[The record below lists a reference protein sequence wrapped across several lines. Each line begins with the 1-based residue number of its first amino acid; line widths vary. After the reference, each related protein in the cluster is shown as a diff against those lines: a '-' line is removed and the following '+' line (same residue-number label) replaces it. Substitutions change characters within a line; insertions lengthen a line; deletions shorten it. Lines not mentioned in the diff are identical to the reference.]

1 MVYSNLALFK
11 ISFIDNSSLFMLNK
25 WNDLGFTFLVKLPLI
40 YRRDEDMRLAYAN
53 EESKY
58 FLAERKKKPYNF
70 DVRKLFNFK
79 QAGINDL
86 Q

>member
-1 MVYSNLALFK
+1 
-11 ISFIDNSSLFMLNK
+11 
-25 WNDLGFTFLVKLPLI
+25 
-40 YRRDEDMRLAYAN
+40 MRLAYAN

-79 QAGINDL
+79 QAGINDS